1 MKVLVSQIELV
12 IPHAM
17 TLKDKRNVLRGMK
30 ERIWSKFR
38 VSISE
43 IDHQGSTTRAVLGM
57 SYVSNDALLLD
68 RIMNKVI
75 HFIEESY
82 PGLLHTYDYTVE
94 HY

>member
-1 MKVLVSQIELV
+1 MKVLISQIELV

-17 TLKDKRNVLRGMK
+17 SLKDKRNVLRGMK
-30 ERIWSKFR
+30 QRIWSKYH

-43 IDHQGSTTRAVLGM
+43 VDHQRSRTRAVLGM
-57 SYVSNDALLLD
+57 SCVSNDALLLD

-82 PGLLHTYDYTVE
+82 PGLLHTYDHTVE